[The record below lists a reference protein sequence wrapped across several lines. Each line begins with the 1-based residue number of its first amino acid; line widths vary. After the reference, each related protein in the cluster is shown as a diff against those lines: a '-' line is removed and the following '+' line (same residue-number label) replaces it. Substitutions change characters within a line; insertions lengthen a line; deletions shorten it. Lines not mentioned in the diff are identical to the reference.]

1 MKNLFLTFII
11 VFLNTISSFAQEAN
25 ERSSNNTE
33 SEQSST
39 LTKQSKDIGVVNV
52 EYFKNTAGKHY
63 ISVQYSNFGS
73 SAVSAVRLK
82 YKINNNSWKTL
93 NPIPGSIASGAK
105 ITDPKIPFNS
115 VGFTSQTDGIVTGG
129 SINIIK
135 VCTTW
140 NDANSAN
147 DCKTLSVTI
156 F

>member
-1 MKNLFLTFII
+1 MKNLSLTFII

-25 ERSSNNTE
+25 ERSSNNSE

-52 EYFKNTAGKHY
+52 EYKSTAGKHY
-63 ISVQYSNFGS
+63 ISVQYSNFGL

-82 YKINNNSWKTL
+82 YKINNNSWKNL
-93 NPIPGSIASGAK
+93 NPIPGSIAFGA
-105 ITDPKIPFNS
+105 IMTDPKIPFNS
-115 VGFTSQTDGIVTGG
+115 VGFTPQTDGIITGG

-140 NDANSAN
+140 NDANNAN
-147 DCKTLSVTI
+147 NCKTLSVAI